1 MSGRRVKVEWE
12 NGTKEGRKAEL
23 ELIAMDRGRGPDDR
37 DPESDHDQ
45 SYFHQYLTV

>member
-1 MSGRRVKVEWE
+1 MKVEWE

-23 ELIAMDRGRGPDDR
+23 ELIAIDRGRGPDDR